1 MTNHYQTLGVE
12 RTASADEIKRAYR
25 KLASQHHPDR
35 GGDTAKFQ
43 EIQAAYDIIGDD
55 QKRQQY
61 DNPAPQFN
69 GMPGGGFD
77 FNNIFNMFGARF
89 QHPGQAQTQHVRMSL
104 WITLADVAQ
113 GGRRTV
119 SLGHTTVEIEIPL
132 GINDGDNV
140 QYANIGPGGAN
151 LIVNFRIHPHPRWQ
165 RQGLNLTQ
173 EESVSIWTLIL
184 GGEIGLRDIQNNNL
198 TMTIPV
204 HTQPGT
210 VLRLKGRGLRG
221 RNGEIGDLF
230 VRVQGRLPE
239 VMDPQLLSLIAQ
251 THGR

>member
-1 MTNHYQTLGVE
+1 MTNHYQTLGVAP
-12 RTASADEIKRAYR
+12 TASAEEIKRAYR

-35 GGDTAKFQ
+35 GGDTATFQ
-43 EIQAAYDIIGDD
+43 TIQAAYDVVGDEGR
-55 QKRQQY
+55 RQQY

-69 GMPGGGFD
+69 GGMPFD
-77 FNNIFNMFGARF
+77 FNNIFNVFGTRF
-89 QHPGQAQTQHVRMSL
+89 QHPGHQQQQHVRMSL

-140 QYANIGPGGAN
+140 QYANIGPGGSN

-173 EESVSIWTLIL
+173 EEPVTIWTLIL
-184 GGEIGLRDIQNNNL
+184 GGEIVVRDILNNNL
-198 TMTIPV
+198 NMTVPA

-210 VLRLKGRGLRG
+210 VLRLKGRGLRN
-221 RNGEIGDLF
+221 RSGETGDLF
-230 VRVQGRLPE
+230 VRIQGRLPNTISPE
-239 VMDPQLLSLIAQ
+239 LLAQIAQ
-251 THGR
+251 TQGH

>member
-1 MTNHYQTLGVE
+1 MTDHYQTLGVE

-25 KLASQHHPDR
+25 RLASQHHPDR
-35 GGDTAKFQ
+35 GGDTARFQ
-43 EIQAAYDIIGDD
+43 EIQAAYDVIGDD

-69 GMPGGGFD
+69 GGMPFD
-77 FNNIFNMFGARF
+77 FNNIFNVFGTRF
-89 QHPGQAQTQHVRMSL
+89 QHPGQTQTQQVRMSL

-140 QYANIGPGGAN
+140 QYANIGPGGTN
-151 LIVNFRIHPHPRWQ
+151 LVVNYRIHPHPRWQ

-204 HTQPGT
+204 RTQPGT

-239 VMDPQLLSLIAQ
+239 AIDPQLLSLIAQ

>member
-1 MTNHYQTLGVE
+1 MTNLYQTLGVD
-12 RTASADEIKRAYR
+12 RTASAEQIKRAYR

-35 GGDTAKFQ
+35 GGDTATFQ
-43 EIQAAYDIIGDD
+43 QIQAAYDVLGDQ

-69 GMPGGGFD
+69 HGPGGFD

-89 QHPGQAQTQHVRMSL
+89 QHNGQAPPQQVRMSL

-119 SLGHTTVEIEIPL
+119 SLGQTTIEIEIPL
-132 GINDGDNV
+132 GINDGDSV
-140 QYANIGPGGAN
+140 QYANIGPGGSS
-151 LIVNFRIHPHPRWQ
+151 LVVNYRIHPHPRWQ

-173 EESVSIWTLIL
+173 DETVNIWDLIL
-184 GGEIGLRDIQNNNL
+184 GGETVVRDIQGNNL
-198 TMTIPV
+198 NMAIPT

-210 VLRLKGRGLRG
+210 VLRLKGRGLRDRSG
-221 RNGEIGDLF
+221 AVGDLF
-230 VRVQGRLPE
+230 VRMQARLPDSIAPELLACIAQNQGR
-239 VMDPQLLSLIAQ
+239 
-251 THGR
+251 